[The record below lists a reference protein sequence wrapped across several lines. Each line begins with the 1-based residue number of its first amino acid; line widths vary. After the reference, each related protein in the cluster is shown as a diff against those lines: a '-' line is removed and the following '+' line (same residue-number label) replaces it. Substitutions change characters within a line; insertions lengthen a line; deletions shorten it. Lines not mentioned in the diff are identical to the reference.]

1 MRARAPTMS
10 DHIYAYGIVEQSDE
24 PPDPAVAGVDGDPV
38 DTVACAGLS
47 VLVSP
52 IDTTDPDR
60 TDEAVEAHNDVLRAV
75 LESGETVV
83 PMQFGMAFEGE
94 ATLRGVV
101 EGAEDAF
108 RDALGELEGTVE
120 LGLKVVG
127 PDADAADPAA
137 LDDEAVEELSAIA
150 VDEAA
155 HDRFSDRLALNRAYL
170 VDRGQRPAFDDAVDD
185 LEAGLGEGW
194 HVKYTGPWPPYSF
207 VDIRIA
213 AGGG

>member
-1 MRARAPTMS
+1 MS

-24 PPDPAVAGVDGDPV
+24 PPDPDVAGVGGATV
-38 DTVACAGLS
+38 DTIDCAGLS

-60 TDEAVEAHNDVLRAV
+60 SDEAVETHNEVLRAV

-83 PMQFGMAFEGE
+83 PMQFGMAFESE
-94 ATLRGVV
+94 ATLRCVV
-101 EGAEDAF
+101 EGAEAAF
-108 RDALGELEGTVE
+108 RDALAELAGTVE
-120 LGLKVVG
+120 LGLKVLG
-127 PDADAADPAA
+127 PDADAAQPSA
-137 LDDEAVEELSAIA
+137 LDDEALGQLSGIA
-150 VDEAA
+150 VDEAD

-170 VDRGQRPAFDDAVDD
+170 VEREQRAAFDDAVDG
-185 LEAGLGEGW
+185 LEATLGDGW